1 MQGQA
6 LTVLIGGG
14 VRSGKSAYALVRA
27 RQLGARRS
35 FIATA
40 EAFDDDMRER
50 ARRHRLERG
59 SEFRTLEAPRELVE
73 ALREASRAAD
83 VVVIDC
89 LTLWLSN
96 LLLQGL
102 DQASIAARVRELC
115 AAIASA
121 GVHVVVVSNE
131 VGLGIVPE
139 TPLGRAFR
147 DVSGAAHQALAAE
160 AHELYFAV
168 MGQLLRLRPGPVEL
182 VSSAPSAAP
191 ASPPAPRERDAGE

>member
-1 MQGQA
+1 
-6 LTVLIGGG
+6 VLIGGG

-27 RQLGARRS
+27 RELGARRC

-40 EAFDDDMRER
+40 IAFDDDMRER
-50 ARRHRLERG
+50 ACRHRAERG
-59 SEFRTLEAPRELVE
+59 SEFRTLEAPRDLVTALHE
-73 ALREASRAAD
+73 ARRDAD

-96 LLLQGL
+96 LLLDGL
-102 DQASIAARVRELC
+102 DQAQIALRVRELC
-115 AAIASA
+115 DAIATL

-147 DVSGAAHQALAAE
+147 DVSGAAHQALARQSG
-160 AHELYFAV
+160 ELYFAV
-168 MGQLLRLRPGPVEL
+168 MGQLLRLKPGPVEL
-182 VSSAPSAAP
+182 VVDAPLE
-191 ASPPAPRERDAGE
+191 PAPGPDARETDRDAGR